1 MRIGLIGGTGKEGR
15 GLALRWARAGHE
27 ILIGSR
33 DAEKARARAAEL
45 APVGS
50 QITGGDN
57 PWAARECEVAVL
69 AVPYAAHNATLS
81 ELRPLLANKVLI
93 DITVPLAPPKIR
105 QVSLPAG
112 KAAALEAQALLGPE
126 TKVVAG
132 LHHVSGVHLA
142 DPDHAIECDV
152 LLCSDDAAA
161 LTLALGLVSD
171 LGLRAL
177 DAGPL
182 CNAVA
187 LEALT
192 PVLLHLNKRYA
203 SSGTGV
209 RITGIDRDRAAG

>member
-15 GLALRWARAGHE
+15 GLTLRWARAGHE

-33 DAEKARARAAEL
+33 DAEKARAHAAEIAATGL
-45 APVGS
+45 
-50 QITGGDN
+50 QISGGDN
-57 PWAARECEVAVL
+57 AWAAGACELAVL
-69 AVPYAAHNATLS
+69 TVPYSAHGATLT
-81 ELRPLLANKVLI
+81 ELKPHLAGKVLV

-105 QVSLPAG
+105 QVTLPPG
-112 KAAALEAQALLGPE
+112 KAAAIEAQALLGDQ

-142 DPDHAIECDV
+142 DPDHAVDCDV
-152 LLCSDDAAA
+152 LVCSDDAAA
-161 LTLALGLVSD
+161 LALAMRLIGD
-171 LGLRAL
+171 LGLRAF

-182 CNAVA
+182 VNAIA
-187 LEALT
+187 LESLT

-209 RITGIDRDRAAG
+209 RITGIDRAG

>member
-15 GLALRWARAGHE
+15 GLSLRWARAGHE

-45 APVGS
+45 TAAGLRIS
-50 QITGGDN
+50 GGDN
-57 PWAARECEVAVL
+57 AWAASACELAVL
-69 AVPYAAHNATLS
+69 TVPYTAHQATLT
-81 ELRPLLANKVLI
+81 ELKPQLVNKVLV

-105 QVSLPAG
+105 QVTLPPG
-112 KAAALEAQALLGPE
+112 KSAALEAQALLGQE

-142 DPDHAIECDV
+142 DPDHEVECDV
-152 LLCSDDAAA
+152 LVCSDDTAA
-161 LTLALGLVSD
+161 LELVMRLVGD
-171 LGLRAL
+171 LGLRAF

-182 CNAVA
+182 ANAVA
-187 LEALT
+187 LESLT

-209 RITGIDRDRAAG
+209 RITGVDRAGG

>member
-15 GLALRWARAGHE
+15 GLSLRWARAGHE

-45 APVGS
+45 STIGLRIS
-50 QITGGDN
+50 GGDN
-57 PWAARECEVAVL
+57 AWAASACELAVL
-69 AVPYAAHNATLS
+69 TVPYAAHRATLT
-81 ELRPLLANKVLI
+81 ELKPHLVNKVLV

-105 QVSLPAG
+105 QVTLPPG
-112 KAAALEAQALLGPE
+112 KSAALEAQALLGQE

-142 DPDHAIECDV
+142 DPDHEVACDV
-152 LLCSDDAAA
+152 LVCSDDAAA
-161 LTLALGLVSD
+161 LELVMRLVGD
-171 LGLRAL
+171 LGLRAF

-182 CNAVA
+182 ANAVA
-187 LEALT
+187 LESLT

-209 RITGIDRDRAAG
+209 RITGVDRAAG

>member
-15 GLALRWARAGHE
+15 GLSLRWARAGHE

-45 APVGS
+45 AAVGLRIS
-50 QITGGDN
+50 GGDN
-57 PWAARECEVAVL
+57 AWAASACELAVL
-69 AVPYAAHNATLS
+69 AVPYTAHRATLT
-81 ELRPLLANKVLI
+81 ELKPHLVNKVLV
-93 DITVPLAPPKIR
+93 DITVPLSPPKIR
-105 QVSLPAG
+105 QVTLPPG
-112 KAAALEAQALLGPE
+112 KSAALEAQALLGEE

-142 DPDHAIECDV
+142 DPDHDVECDV
-152 LLCSDDAAA
+152 LVCSDDASA
-161 LTLALGLVSD
+161 LELVMRLVGD
-171 LGLRAL
+171 LGLRAF

-182 CNAVA
+182 ANAVA
-187 LEALT
+187 LESLT

-209 RITGIDRDRAAG
+209 RITGVDRAG

>member
-15 GLALRWARAGHE
+15 GLSLRWARAGHE

-45 APVGS
+45 AAEGLS
-50 QITGGDN
+50 ISGGDN
-57 PWAARECEVAVL
+57 AWAARTCEVAVL
-69 AVPYAAHNATLS
+69 AVPYAAHRATLT
-81 ELRPLLANKVLI
+81 ELKQELANKVLV

-105 QVSLPAG
+105 QVTLPAG

-126 TKVVAG
+126 TKVAAG

-152 LLCSDDAAA
+152 LVCSDDASA
-161 LTLALGLVSD
+161 LELALRLIED
-171 LGLRAL
+171 LGLRAF

-182 CNAVA
+182 LNAVA

-209 RITGIDRDRAAG
+209 RITGIDRTTG